1 MQRKKTGPVES
12 SHKTVIC
19 IKLSPV
25 RLHQE
30 IDTEL
35 LLLLSFKS

>member
-12 SHKTVIC
+12 SHNTVIC